1 VLVSIGKAA
10 KLIGVSISTLRRWDS
25 SQSLS
30 PQSRTLGGHRRY
42 NLEFLKEKFL
52 GVSKADRINVGYS
65 RVSSSDQKQDLERQ
79 SEALSQYLSGY
90 STKFE
95 IIKDLGSGL
104 KTDKP
109 GLRKLLRLILAG
121 KVAQLVITYQDRLLR
136 FGSNLIF
143 EVCKF
148 MGTEVNILN
157 DKPDQSFEEELS
169 CDVITIMTVA
179 CARLYG
185 KRSHQ
190 NRKSLAA

>member
-52 GVSKADRINVGYS
+52 GVSKAVRINVGYS

>member
-1 VLVSIGKAA
+1 MLVSIGKAA

-148 MGTEVNILN
+148 MGTDVNILN

>member
-79 SEALSQYLSGY
+79 SEALFQYLSGY

>member
-109 GLRKLLRLILAG
+109 GLRRLLRLILAG

>member
-1 VLVSIGKAA
+1 MLFSIGKAA
-10 KLIGVSISTLRRWDS
+10 KLIGVSISTLRRWDVN
-25 SQSLS
+25 QSLS
-30 PQSRTLGGHRRY
+30 PQSRTIGGHRRY
-42 NLEFLKEKFL
+42 NLEVLKEKFL
-52 GVSKADRINVGYS
+52 GISRTDRINVGYS
-65 RVSSSDQKQDLERQ
+65 RVSSSHQKQDLERQ
-79 SEALSQYLSGY
+79 GEALSRHLSGY

-109 GLRKLLRLILAG
+109 GLRKLLRLILSG

-148 MGTEVNILN
+148 MGTELIILN

>member
-1 VLVSIGKAA
+1 MLVSIGKAA

-79 SEALSQYLSGY
+79 SEALFQYLSGY

>member
-1 VLVSIGKAA
+1 MLVSIGKAA
-10 KLIGVSISTLRRWDS
+10 KLIGVSISTLRPWDS

-65 RVSSSDQKQDLERQ
+65 RVASSDQKQDLERQ

-121 KVAQLVITYQDRLLR
+121 KVAKLVITYQDRLLR

>member
-1 VLVSIGKAA
+1 MLVSIGKAA

>member
-1 VLVSIGKAA
+1 MLVSIGKAA

-121 KVAQLVITYQDRLLR
+121 KVAKLVITYQDRLLR

>member
-1 VLVSIGKAA
+1 MLVSIGKAA

-65 RVSSSDQKQDLERQ
+65 RVSSSGQKQDLERQ